1 MKLHRIVS
9 FWIVAVIQWTYV
21 EGECCSGAQHGW
33 FMAMAS
39 GHGTSTICHSWCC
52 GCGAC
57 NIFCCNCADGCNKGW
72 WNYWKG
78 ATAGH
83 RARCGHKKKRKID
96 SFFSYSKARELF
108 DEVDAD
114 GSLNITIDEADK
126 YLKSQ
131 YQFKRETTFTLRD
144 EIEKMDENKDGI
156 ISSFEFDSSL
166 HF

>member
-1 MKLHRIVS
+1 MV
-9 FWIVAVIQWTYV
+9 VIQWAYV
-21 EGECCSGAQHGW
+21 EGECCSH
-33 FMAMAS
+33 S
-39 GHGTSTICHSWCC
+39 SVGHGAACPTFCC
-52 GCGAC
+52 GCGPC
-57 NIFCCNCADGCNKGW
+57 NIFCCNCENGCNTEW

-78 ATAGH
+78 NTAGYRLH
-83 RARCGHKKKRKID
+83 CGHKKKRKID

-114 GSLNITIDEADK
+114 GSVNITIDEADK

-156 ISSFEFDSSL
+156 ISLFEFDSSL